1 MEHEHLLVWLEVL
14 PEGGLTSRTNVV
26 CRRHADAMVVP
37 RGWTLDDRREPR
49 PRLFRVAEPAVTGR
63 GARNRSARTRHAE
76 PDEQPQ
82 LLFDE
87 LGEMARAEEL
97 IEAVSDAVPAVLP
110 VEAQPDAGPATEP
123 AAETDE
129 MPWKPVFD
137 PGDDLD
143 GLLTTKSPLLS
154 RAFHGL
160 NRTDN

>member
-14 PEGGLTSRTNVV
+14 PDGALASRGNVV

-37 RGWTLDDRREPR
+37 RGWTLDDRRESR
-49 PRLFRVAEPAVTGR
+49 PRLFRVADAAVTAR
-63 GARNRSARTRHAE
+63 AARNRSSRTRHAE
-76 PDEQPQ
+76 PDEQSQ

-87 LGEMARAEEL
+87 LGEMERAEEL
-97 IEAVSDAVPAVLP
+97 IEAVSDAAPMTTP
-110 VEAQPDAGPATEP
+110 VDEEPTVETE
-123 AAETDE
+123 ET
-129 MPWKPVFD
+129 PWRPVFD

>member
-1 MEHEHLLVWLEVL
+1 MYGMEHEHLLVWLEVL
-14 PEGGLTSRTNVV
+14 PDGVLSPRINVV

-49 PRLFRVAEPAVTGR
+49 PRLFRVADAAVT
-63 GARNRSARTRHAE
+63 ARSTRSRSVRTRHAE

-82 LLFDE
+82 SLFDE
-87 LGEMARAEEL
+87 LGVMERAEKL
-97 IEAVSDAVPAVLP
+97 IEAVSNTAPADHVDAEP
-110 VEAQPDAGPATEP
+110 VT
-123 AAETDE
+123 E